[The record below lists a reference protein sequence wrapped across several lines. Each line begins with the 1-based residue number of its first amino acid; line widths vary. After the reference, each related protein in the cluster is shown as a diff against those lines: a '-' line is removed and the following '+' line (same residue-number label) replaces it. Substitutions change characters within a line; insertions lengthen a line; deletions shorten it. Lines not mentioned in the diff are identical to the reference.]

1 MAHFAELNNSNE
13 VLRVIVISNEDV
25 DANGGD
31 LHADAEAFVRT
42 IVPFSPF
49 GGVWKQTSYNGSF
62 RKQYTSIG
70 QYYNPSLDMFV
81 YAKPY
86 TSWTLDSSGDWKAP
100 VTYPNDLEENSLI
113 VFPSWDEDNKRW
125 LGSTYADD
133 IEGSGTKTDYTW
145 NASST
150 EWTEV

>member
-1 MAHFAELNNSNE
+1 MAHFAELDQNNK
-13 VLRVIVISNEDV
+13 VLQVIVVSNEDV

-31 LHADAEAFVRT
+31 QHADAEAFVRT

-49 GGVWKQTSYNGSF
+49 GGLWKQTSYSGSF

>member
-1 MAHFAELNNSNE
+1 M
-13 VLRVIVISNEDV
+13 
-25 DANGGD
+25 
-31 LHADAEAFVRT
+31 T
-42 IVPFSPF
+42 
-49 GGVWKQTSYNGSF
+49 
-62 RKQYTSIG
+62 G
-70 QYYNPSLDMFV
+70 Q
-81 YAKPY
+81 
-86 TSWTLDSSGDWKAP
+86 AP
-100 VTYPNDLEENSLI
+100 VTYPNSVRNKLKDSLI